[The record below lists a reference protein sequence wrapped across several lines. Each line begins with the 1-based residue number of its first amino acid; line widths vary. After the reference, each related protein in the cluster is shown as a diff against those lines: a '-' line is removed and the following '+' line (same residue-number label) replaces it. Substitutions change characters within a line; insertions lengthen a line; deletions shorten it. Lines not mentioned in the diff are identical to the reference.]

1 MITLQQVKLPISHT
15 KEELEKK
22 ILKTLRIKKEEL
34 LGYEI
39 RKQSLDARKKPELFF
54 VYTIDASVKKEE
66 TVIKKIKEN
75 DDFVLYRYATEQT
88 KGTKITSLLLQFH
101 STPYPLRLFGTICQS
116 LLKRHCSPGSRSRN
130 SIYLKAV
137 FPSGFHGKRSSTG
150 RC

>member
-54 VYTIDASVKKEE
+54 VYTIDASVKKRRDRN
-66 TVIKKIKEN
+66 KKNKRKNRINYKSE
-75 DDFVLYRYATEQT
+75 
-88 KGTKITSLLLQFH
+88 KI
-101 STPYPLRLFGTICQS
+101 
-116 LLKRHCSPGSRSRN
+116 
-130 SIYLKAV
+130 
-137 FPSGFHGKRSSTG
+137 
-150 RC
+150 

>member
-66 TVIKKIKEN
+66 TVIKKVKEKT
-75 DDFVLYRYATEQT
+75 VS
-88 KGTKITSLLLQFH
+88 ITNRKKFE
-101 STPYPLRLFGTICQS
+101 YPTVIE
-116 LLKRHCSPGSRSRN
+116 
-130 SIYLKAV
+130 
-137 FPSGFHGKRSSTG
+137 
-150 RC
+150 

>member
-75 DDFVLYRYATEQT
+75 DDFVSQSVVNVYIYRVL
-88 KGTKITSLLLQFH
+88 KISDRMCFISKVL
-101 STPYPLRLFGTICQS
+101 
-116 LLKRHCSPGSRSRN
+116 
-130 SIYLKAV
+130 V
-137 FPSGFHGKRSSTG
+137 E
-150 RC
+150 